1 MVIPV
6 IFLIIRSSCITR
18 TSNITLKRCF
28 LFLQTRDL
36 QNELNKVPEK
46 IEQSSQVVSCETKR
60 EQTGHD
66 SLASLLNAEKERV
79 AEITEE
85 CNSLRCSLETLEKR
99 NEVLENETK
108 NMQKEVEELQESIK
122 GLESQLLESKKACD
136 VSKEQL

>member
-1 MVIPV
+1 M
-6 IFLIIRSSCITR
+6 
-18 TSNITLKRCF
+18 
-28 LFLQTRDL
+28 FLQTKDL
-36 QNELNKVPEK
+36 QNELKQVIEK

-60 EQTGHD
+60 EEQTGHD

-99 NEVLENETK
+99 NEVLENEAK